1 MALKK
6 MNTAMKEEIRMM
18 KEENRRI
25 EEEKLVEKRLN
36 KGMKVEIDTKKEETR
51 LTNPERQMKHENR
64 LSLFLT
70 DSYGKI
76 IDFQKI
82 KEELGCTLVRGKTYN
97 SATWPFS
104 MFPEE
109 NLKRLLEDKMK
120 EPFTDLIIQQSANDI
135 SNLQF
140 LDDQDLKLKMAAKST
155 RNSVNVVK
163 AAFLQ
168 NRNLR
173 NMLILP
179 RSPAGIQLY

>member
-6 MNTAMKEEIRMM
+6 LNTAMKEEIRMM

-36 KGMKVEIDTKKEETR
+36 KGMKVETDTKKEETR

-70 DSYGKI
+70 DSHGKI

-82 KEELGCTLVRGKTYN
+82 EEELGSTLVRGKAYN

-104 MFPEE
+104 KFPG
-109 NLKRLLEDKMK
+109 K
-120 EPFTDLIIQQSANDI
+120 I
-135 SNLQF
+135 
-140 LDDQDLKLKMAAKST
+140 
-155 RNSVNVVK
+155 
-163 AAFLQ
+163 
-168 NRNLR
+168 
-173 NMLILP
+173 
-179 RSPAGIQLY
+179 

>member
-6 MNTAMKEEIRMM
+6 LNTAMKEEIRMM

-70 DSYGKI
+70 DSHGKI

-82 KEELGCTLVRGKTYN
+82 EEELGSTLVRGKAYN

-104 MFPEE
+104 
-109 NLKRLLEDKMK
+109 
-120 EPFTDLIIQQSANDI
+120 
-135 SNLQF
+135 
-140 LDDQDLKLKMAAKST
+140 KLPGK
-155 RNSVNVVK
+155 
-163 AAFLQ
+163 
-168 NRNLR
+168 
-173 NMLILP
+173 I
-179 RSPAGIQLY
+179 

>member
-6 MNTAMKEEIRMM
+6 LNTAMREKIRMM

-70 DSYGKI
+70 DSYWKI

-82 KEELGCTLVRGKTYN
+82 EEELGGTLVRGKAYD
-97 SATWPFS
+97 SARHGPF
-104 MFPEE
+104 
-109 NLKRLLEDKMK
+109 
-120 EPFTDLIIQQSANDI
+120 QSFREKI
-135 SNLQF
+135 
-140 LDDQDLKLKMAAKST
+140 
-155 RNSVNVVK
+155 
-163 AAFLQ
+163 
-168 NRNLR
+168 
-173 NMLILP
+173 
-179 RSPAGIQLY
+179 

>member
-1 MALKK
+1 M
-6 MNTAMKEEIRMM
+6 
-18 KEENRRI
+18 
-25 EEEKLVEKRLN
+25 VEKRLN

-70 DSYGKI
+70 DSHGKI

-82 KEELGCTLVRGKTYN
+82 EEELGCTLVRGKAYN

-120 EPFTDLIIQQSANDI
+120 EPLTDLIIQQSANDI
-135 SNLQF
+135 SNLKF

-155 RNSVNVVK
+155 RNS
-163 AAFLQ
+163 A
-168 NRNLR
+168 NLV
-173 NMLILP
+173 
-179 RSPAGIQLY
+179 